1 MGKVS
6 LSSMNAAPHP
16 AKVPVAS
23 RLSRAASYV
32 YLRLVRYALKF
43 GVVGLIGYVVDFAI
57 FNALSLGAFGAG
69 FWSEPIGA
77 TIVSVSVAIV
87 ITWVGNRYW
96 TFREFRRK
104 NVVVEFVEF
113 LVVALIGMG
122 ISVLCVWISHYV
134 LGFTSLVADNVA
146 KNVVGLAIA
155 TTFRFLMYRFWVFG
169 PQRDDGLAKRR
180 ARELLSNETDV
191 EPA

>member
-1 MGKVS
+1 MGKASFSPMEITPS
-6 LSSMNAAPHP
+6 L
-16 AKVPVAS
+16 AKVPVTS

-32 YLRLVRYALKF
+32 YQRLVRYALKF
-43 GVVGLIGYVVDFAI
+43 GVVGLIGYVIDFAI
-57 FNALSLGAFGAG
+57 FNALRTFGTG
-69 FWSEPIGA
+69 FWSDPIGA

-87 ITWVGNRYW
+87 VTWIGNRYW

-104 NVVVEFVEF
+104 NVVVEFLEF

-134 LGFTSLVADNVA
+134 LGFTSLVADNIA

-155 TTFRFLMYRFWVFG
+155 TTFRFLLYRFWVFG
-169 PQRDDGLAKRR
+169 PQRDDGLAKIR
-180 ARELLSNETDV
+180 ARAVLSSETDV